1 MLQSSAKDL
10 ITRGPTSVKRER
22 YVAGAMIGF
31 DRRSL
36 TANVGKIGLC
46 GALLE
51 ELEQL
56 EWPAAGHGD
65 GVILLMLSML
75 VRHAHLDTNRVW
87 ARPHRDRRHLVLGAS
102 VAAHHAQRK
111 AAREVA
117 VVVVGTYA
125 GVESNGVDRSDLLL
139 PGEQANLIR
148 AVSVTGTPVVV
159 VMVNGGPLLLADDD
173 GDVTGLVHAVVEA
186 WYGGEEAGN
195 GVADVRA
202 LWLWL

>member
-1 MLQSSAKDL
+1 MSIEAGISSRDNVFVTYTPGCKVDLASDPTPACFCCEPLNPGFADAVAAASSA
-10 ITRGPTSVKRER
+10 
-22 YVAGAMIGF
+22 
-31 DRRSL
+31 
-36 TANVGKIGLC
+36 
-46 GALLE
+46 
-51 ELEQL
+51 Q
-56 EWPAAGHGD
+56 
-65 GVILLMLSML
+65 
-75 VRHAHLDTNRVW
+75 
-87 ARPHRDRRHLVLGAS
+87 
-102 VAAHHAQRK
+102 
-111 AAREVA
+111 VA